1 MQHAINLILGLILA
15 LFHLAIAA
23 IAVIEGVLR
32 SVLTPMGLGHGA
44 ENAIMLVFAV
54 LLVVAAIR
62 LFGRILTLL
71 LIVVLA
77 LTVLHI
83 LLPGIGRSAG

>member
-1 MQHAINLILGLILA
+1 MQHAAGLVIGLILA
-15 LFHLAIAA
+15 LFHLVIAA
-23 IAVIEGVLR
+23 IAVVEGMLR
-32 SVLTPMGLGHGA
+32 SVLTPMGLGHGV
-44 ENAIMLVFAV
+44 ENAILLVFAV

-62 LFGRILTLL
+62 LFGRILALL

-83 LLPGIGRSAG
+83 LLPGFGTRAV